1 MEVIVVWLFTM
12 FAIGSELEMAND
24 KTNLL
29 EAEVFLMET
38 KAHDQKMMIKSQAE
52 EIAHHEEMIIKLAA
66 RHAALYAR
74 DKVEKDRIA
83 KSIQVLTDELN
94 ALKFSASKDRK
105 KTSTES
111 VTPSV
116 SD

>member
-12 FAIGSELEMAND
+12 FAIGSELEMAKD

-38 KAHDQKMMIKSQAE
+38 KTHDQSKMISNQQE
-52 EIAHHEEMIIKLAA
+52 RIADYESTILTLAA
-66 RHAALYAR
+66 KHSALYAR

-83 KSIQVLTDELN
+83 KSIQFLTDELML
-94 ALKFSASKDRK
+94 LKFSASKE
-105 KTSTES
+105 TAPES